1 MNTEAVVRRPGG
13 RPRAIPEEL
22 IPKVMQLHHQG
33 YGYRSIA
40 RQLEDWGLSVD
51 WSTIRR
57 RIKEQSHEAESK
69 CPAQMSCD
77 TVLPLGTD
85 VQPGETIG
93 PGQGPANPLSPQD
106 HEGLPRSG

>member
-85 VQPGETIG
+85 VQAREPCWPG
-93 PGQGPANPLSPQD
+93 
-106 HEGLPRSG
+106 PRPCKYVVSTSLEV